1 MLNLKNDLLR
11 PALSWSLHGL
21 LGAVTHVKTREPAV
35 ALTFDDGPDRAT
47 PELLE
52 LLDRHGARAT
62 FFVLGSAI
70 AEHREVLTRAAR
82 SGHELAN
89 HSWDHPCFLDI
100 GPGER
105 KQQIER
111 TRAELERIAGAAG
124 VESSR
129 LFRPPFGAQSLPI
142 ALQMRRLGLTTVNW
156 SMNSQDW
163 HLRHSQ
169 HMQARLEQGLTPG
182 DIVLFHDGLFVAP
195 SKQSTPQA
203 QPPHSDRTAMLQTLA
218 WLLDK
223 YSGKLAFVTVSELL
237 GKGSAVRR
245 P

>member
-1 MLNLKNDLLR
+1 MNLKNDLLR

-21 LGAVTHVKTREPAV
+21 LGAVTRVNTAEPAV
-35 ALTFDDGPDRAT
+35 ALTFDDGPDQAT
-47 PELLE
+47 PQLLR

-62 FFVLGSAI
+62 FFVLGSSI
-70 AEHREVLTRAAR
+70 DRHRQVLTQAAR

-100 GPGER
+100 GAEDR

-111 TRAELERIAGAAG
+111 TQAELDRIATEAG
-124 VESSR
+124 VARPR

-163 HLRHSQ
+163 HLRHSR
-169 HMQARLEQGLTPG
+169 HMRARLEQGLTPG

-195 SKQSTPQA
+195 SKQSAPQA
-203 QPPHSDRTAMLQTLA
+203 QPPHADRTAMLETLA
-218 WLLDK
+218 WLLEK
-223 YSGKLAFVTVSELL
+223 YAGQLAFVTVSELL
-237 GKGSAVRR
+237 EKGLAVRR